1 MSSILRALWKLAL
14 ISLLTVAAA
23 VASKRIL
30 DEQQMEP
37 LVVSTKGLPADTLDA
52 LNREWS
58 DAWAIAELTPAPDA
72 DRLTIARRLS
82 LALTGSVPS
91 LEEIRRFE
99 AISPESDAT
108 SVWLDHLFADDRY
121 SAYLAER
128 FARAFVGV
136 ETGPFLVYRRR
147 RLVTWLAE
155 QLARNR
161 PYDEL
166 VRELVTAEGIWTTN
180 PAVNFLTV
188 SIVAN
193 AEDNGPDEVKLA
205 ARTARAFLGI
215 SLDCVQCHDDK
226 FGDRWTQRDFH
237 QLASFYAQTDM
248 TLTGL
253 RENASLVYQTRL
265 LGNKEAVTIDPVV
278 PYFPEQMPQTGPRR
292 TRLANWVTSPGN
304 RLFARAAVNRVWSL
318 LCGRAL
324 HDPIDDIPI
333 EGPYPVGMEVLADS
347 FIASGYDIQHLIRLI
362 ASSVAFT
369 RDSRSADPT
378 SPVSATQEAAWA
390 AFPVT
395 PLRPEQVAGSVIQA
409 ASLSALDNSSHIIDR
424 FRRFGETRDF
434 LQRFGDPGE
443 SELMEHATTIPQRLL
458 LMNGKLVE
466 ERTSPNPIFN
476 SSTRIARY
484 APNDSLAVESAFLAL
499 LTRYPTEEEATHFS
513 ALLAGLEG
521 GERERCMADVHW
533 CIINSS
539 EFSWNR

>member
-1 MSSILRALWKLAL
+1 MSPIFRTTWKLAL
-14 ISLLTVAAA
+14 IGLLSVAAA
-23 VASKRIL
+23 IGINRIL
-30 DEQQMEP
+30 EADQLDP
-37 LVVSTKGLPADTLDA
+37 LNISTKALPSDSKDT

-58 DAWAIAELTPAPDA
+58 DAWAKAELSPVPIA
-72 DRLTIARRLS
+72 DRLTVSRRLS
-82 LALTGSVPS
+82 LALTGAVPS
-91 LEEIRRFE
+91 LEEIRRLE
-99 AISPESDAT
+99 ALSPGADAT
-108 SVWLDHLFADDRY
+108 AAWLDHLFADDRY
-121 SAYLAER
+121 PAYFAER

-147 RLVTWLAE
+147 RLVTWLAG

-161 PYDEL
+161 PYNEI

-180 PAVNFLTV
+180 PAANFLTV

-226 FGDRWTQRDFH
+226 FGDIWKQRDFH
-237 QLASFYAQTDM
+237 QLASFYTQTEM

-253 RENASLVYQTRL
+253 RENSSLAYQTRL
-265 LGNKEAVTIDPVV
+265 LGENDASTLVPLV
-278 PYFPEQMPQTGPRR
+278 PYSREQVPETGPRR
-292 TRLANWVTSPGN
+292 VRLAEWITSPEN
-304 RLFARAAVNRVWSL
+304 RPFARAAVNRVWSL
-318 LCGRAL
+318 LCGQAL

-333 EGPYPVGMEVLADS
+333 EGPYPVGMEVLADA
-347 FIASGYDIQHLIRLI
+347 FIASGYDIQLLIRLI
-362 ASSVAFT
+362 AASVAFS
-369 RDSRSADPT
+369 RDSRSEDPG
-378 SPVSATQEAAWA
+378 SPVSATQETAWA

-409 ASLSALDNSSHIIDR
+409 ANLSALDGNSHIIDR

-484 APNDSLAVESAFLAL
+484 APSDSLAVESAFLAL
-499 LTRYPTEEEATHFS
+499 LTRYPTEAEAAHFS

-521 GERERCMADVHW
+521 DERVRCMADLHW
-533 CIINSS
+533 SIINST